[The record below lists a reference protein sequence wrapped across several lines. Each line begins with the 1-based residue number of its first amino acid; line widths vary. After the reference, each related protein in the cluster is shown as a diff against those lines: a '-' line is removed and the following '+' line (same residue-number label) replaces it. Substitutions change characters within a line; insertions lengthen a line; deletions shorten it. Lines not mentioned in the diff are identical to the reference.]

1 MFFPCWG
8 SNQERSAFEP
18 SSQYAELPPP
28 RSQCGSEPSKKII
41 IIIITHQ
48 LLTHTKLSEFWVC
61 CLGFY
66 CSSELVFYSFV
77 SFHST
82 VVDHGSFKCA
92 LEIRWIC
99 FALSGRHLR
108 FHEISQLH
116 WTSRWAEVWC
126 VGKGEPSFL
135 TRRRSLSRI
144 WKGCMLLRA
153 STWEDPGFDSAGRE
167 RVGASFTVIFF
178 WSHRSSTD
186 IVEAHFTFHLYLL
199 QQKWGLD
206 LGYL

>member
-1 MFFPCWG
+1 MLLSPVPNTLNYHHPDHILWLTKKQKHFNSPASDTDRALRAYSLLHRLLLFLSTCVLLICVI
-8 SNQERSAFEP
+8 
-18 SSQYAELPPP
+18 SQNY
-28 RSQCGSEPSKKII
+28 
-41 IIIITHQ
+41 
-48 LLTHTKLSEFWVC
+48 
-61 CLGFY
+61 
-66 CSSELVFYSFV
+66 
-77 SFHST
+77 
-82 VVDHGSFKCA
+82 GSFKCA
-92 LEIRWIC
+92 LEIRIC
-99 FALSGRHLR
+99 FALSGRHLC

-126 VGKGEPSFL
+126 VGTGTLSFL
-135 TRRRSLSRI
+135 TCWRSLSRI
-144 WKGCMLLRA
+144 WKGCTLLRA